1 MQGLRLS
8 SPRRWASLSATDRQ
22 FPGVVH
28 GLRRQ
33 LAKLNEGDHLV
44 HPAPDQLLVHA
55 CERHGTQVRQQPL
68 AAMRLEVFS
77 RAFGHVWPLLLEQSE
92 PERLEG
98 LARDL
103 HFAALDRLHE
113 ATASSCRGSP
123 AREPP
128 TSRERPV

>member
-1 MQGLRLS
+1 MRTTPCSTSRWRKRTSSASENPGARTDQERREGAVVRGAGVEVGLDLVES
-8 SPRRWASLSATDRQ
+8 EVLQFGATDRQ

-55 CERHGTQVRQQPL
+55 CERHGTQARQQPL

-77 RAFGHVWPLLLEQSE
+77 R
-92 PERLEG
+92 
-98 LARDL
+98 
-103 HFAALDRLHE
+103 
-113 ATASSCRGSP
+113 
-123 AREPP
+123 
-128 TSRERPV
+128 